1 MSGGASAVLLLARSA
16 TTGAALKDMERLRD
30 QAAGLP
36 GVGPVVFAFAEEG
49 TPSLRDA
56 LGALIDAGHAA
67 VLIAP
72 IVVPAA
78 PAFVTGL
85 RKALQRW
92 RGADTRPWPEIR
104 IAPFPGAQT
113 PMRDLLDAVIRAPDA
128 QAVMLSPEAPPAEGS
143 IVPAQKRRVLVC
155 LGAPCIRAGAETVW
169 GHLRNEQKRLGLRT
183 AGEGTMSARTS
194 CLGPCN
200 LAPVVQVWPEG
211 TLYGGIDEGGID
223 RIVEHHLQKGEIV
236 EDLAYRPSGAKQTL
250 RK

>member
-1 MSGGASAVLLLARSA
+1 VGSA
-16 TTGAALKDMERLRD
+16 
-30 QAAGLP
+30 
-36 GVGPVVFAFAEEG
+36 VFAFAEEG

-56 LGALIDAGHAA
+56 LDALIGAGHSTI
-67 VLIAP
+67 LIVP
-72 IVVPAA
+72 VVVPAE

-85 RKALQRW
+85 KKALQRW
-92 RGADTRPWPEIR
+92 HGVDSRAWPEIR
-104 IAPFPGAQT
+104 IAPFPGGEAA
-113 PMRDLLDAVIRAPDA
+113 MRDLLEAVIRSPAAERVAFEPVAPA
-128 QAVMLSPEAPPAEGS
+128 TEGS

-211 TLYGGIDEGGID
+211 TCYGGVDETGID
-223 RIVEHHLQKGEIV
+223 RIVDRHLLNGEIV
-236 EDLAYRPSGAKQTL
+236 EELAYRPSGAKQAL

>member
-1 MSGGASAVLLLARSA
+1 MNDRGDTAVLLLARSA
-16 TTGAALKDMERLRD
+16 TTAAAVRDMERLRD
-30 QAAGLP
+30 RATGLP

-49 TPSLRDA
+49 TPSLRDV
-56 LGALIDAGHAA
+56 LGALIEAGHAA

-72 IVVPAA
+72 IVVPAE

-85 RKALQRW
+85 KKALQRW
-92 RGADTRPWPEIR
+92 RGADQRPWPEIR
-104 IAPFPGAQT
+104 IAPFPD
-113 PMRDLLDAVIRAPDA
+113 RDLLDAVTRAPDA
-128 QAVMLSPEAPPAEGS
+128 QAVMLSPEAPPPEGS
-143 IVPAQKRRVLVC
+143 IVPAQNRRVLVC

-183 AGEGTMSARTS
+183 AGEGMMSARTS

-211 TLYGGIDEGGID
+211 TLYGGVDEGGVD
-223 RIVEHHLQKGEIV
+223 RIVGQHLLKGEIV
-236 EDLAYRPSGAKQTL
+236 EDLAYRPTGAKQTL

>member
-72 IVVPAA
+72 IVVPAE
-78 PAFVTGL
+78 PAFITGL

-92 RGADTRPWPEIR
+92 RRADERPWPEIR
-104 IAPFPGAQT
+104 IAPFPD
-113 PMRDLLDAVIRAPDA
+113 RDLLDGLGRAADA
-128 QAVMLSPEAPPAEGS
+128 EPVELSAEAPRAEGS

-155 LGAPCIRAGAETVW
+155 LGAPCIRAGAEIVW
-169 GHLRNEQKRLGLRT
+169 GHLRNEQKRLGLRNM
-183 AGEGTMSARTS
+183 GEGRREGTMSARTS

-211 TLYGGIDEGGID
+211 TCYGGIDEAGID
-223 RIVEHHLQKGEIV
+223 RIVDCHLLAGEIV

>member
-30 QAAGLP
+30 HAAGLP

-72 IVVPAA
+72 IVVPAE

-92 RGADTRPWPEIR
+92 RGADERPWPEIR
-104 IAPFPGAQT
+104 IAPFPD
-113 PMRDLLDAVIRAPDA
+113 RDLLDGLGRAADTEP
-128 QAVMLSPEAPPAEGS
+128 VVLSTEAGAAEGS
-143 IVPAQKRRVLVC
+143 VVPAQKRRVLVC

-211 TLYGGIDEGGID
+211 TLYGGIDEAGID

-236 EDLAYRPSGAKQTL
+236 EDLAYQPSGAKQTL

>member
-30 QAAGLP
+30 HAAGLP

-56 LGALIDAGHAA
+56 LGILIEAGHPA

-72 IVVPAA
+72 IVVPAE
-78 PAFVTGL
+78 PALVTGL
-85 RKALQRW
+85 KKALQRW

-104 IAPFPGAQT
+104 IAPFPD
-113 PMRDLLDAVIRAPDA
+113 RDLLDGLGRAADTGPVLLDPAAVAT
-128 QAVMLSPEAPPAEGS
+128 AEGS
-143 IVPAQKRRVLVC
+143 IVPAQMRRVLVC

-211 TLYGGIDEGGID
+211 TLYGGIDEAGVD
-223 RIVEHHLQKGEIV
+223 RVVEHHLLKGEIV
-236 EDLAYRPSGAKQTL
+236 EELAYGPTGAKQTL

>member
-72 IVVPAA
+72 IVVPAE
-78 PAFVTGL
+78 PAFITGL

-104 IAPFPGAQT
+104 IGPFPG
-113 PMRDLLDAVIRAPDA
+113 RDLLDALSGAPDA
-128 QAVMLSPEAPPAEGS
+128 EPVALGPDAPLLEGS

-223 RIVEHHLQKGEIV
+223 RIVERHLQKGEIV

>member
-16 TTGAALKDMERLRD
+16 TTGVALKDTERLRD
-30 QAAGLP
+30 HAAGLP
-36 GVGPVVFAFAEEG
+36 GAGPVVFAFAEEG

-56 LGALIDAGHAA
+56 LGALIDAGHGA

-72 IVVPAA
+72 IVVPAE
-78 PAFVTGL
+78 PAFITGL

-92 RGADTRPWPEIR
+92 RGADPRPWPEIR
-104 IAPFPGAQT
+104 IGPFPG
-113 PMRDLLDAVIRAPDA
+113 RDLLDALIGAPDA
-128 QAVMLSPEAPPAEGS
+128 EPVALSPDAPLLEGS

-223 RIVEHHLQKGEIV
+223 RIVEHHLLKGEIV
-236 EDLAYRPSGAKQTL
+236 EEFAYRPTGAKQTL